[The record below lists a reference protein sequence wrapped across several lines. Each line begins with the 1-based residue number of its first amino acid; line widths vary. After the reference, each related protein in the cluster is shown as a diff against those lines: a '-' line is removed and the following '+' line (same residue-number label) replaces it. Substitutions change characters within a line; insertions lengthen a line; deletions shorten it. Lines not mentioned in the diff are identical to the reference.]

1 MPIQLMCSSE
11 NRIPVLTGGGT
22 GKFTRQCSDRSSVSL
37 CKNALVGTLQCKLKR
52 PRIAKVKQPPTQQ
65 SMTR

>member
-1 MPIQLMCSSE
+1 MPIQLMRSSE

-37 CKNALVGTLQCKLKR
+37 CKNALVGTFQRKLNR
-52 PRIAKVKQPPTQQ
+52 SCIAKINQPPAQ
-65 SMTR
+65 